1 MINLTRSDS
10 KNFDFIKLVHQL
22 DDDLAKRDGEE
33 HDFYDQF
40 NKVDQIKHAV
50 VAYKN
55 EIPLGCGAIKL
66 FDTTQAE
73 VKRMFVLPEARGQGI
88 ATAIINELEKWAG
101 EMDFDKC
108 ILETGIRQPEAIS
121 LYEKRGYK
129 VIPNYGQYVGVKN
142 SICFEKQLADI

>member
-1 MINLTRSDS
+1 MIKLARTDS
-10 KNFDFIKLVHQL
+10 KNSDFIKLVQQL

-40 NKVDQIKHAV
+40 NKLDQIKHTV

-55 EIPLGCGAIKL
+55 GIPLGCGAIKL
-66 FDTTQAE
+66 FDTTQVE

-88 ATAIINELEKWAG
+88 ATNIIIELEKWAG
-101 EMDFDKC
+101 ELDFDKC

-129 VIPNYGQYVGVKN
+129 VVPNYGQYIGVAN
-142 SICFEKQLADI
+142 SICFEKKL